1 VKTCEDV
8 RDVLP
13 DALPWIGG
21 EALEIYD
28 HLKVCLEC
36 TEVVEET
43 AQTVETLRDF
53 APEAPAP
60 TADFADRVMAALPP
74 VRSAPVAAFGPRVW
88 AFRAA
93 AAALLFSAGL
103 ATGGSAGVQETTAR
117 RIEQPPASVPQDP
130 ALAKASPLPGQL
142 VPVPVA
148 AQPVAAQPVSD
159 DPFGNYAAEA
169 ALVLQAVS
177 SLETSDPEVMRLLS
191 YHVQRTQLLNH
202 GDVLLAS
209 IRDGSHTRRLEPLIT
224 GTQLIL
230 RKVRHVRPESA
241 PQTLWTIREEVR
253 RTGILDAYRELLA
266 ATTTT
271 TNDPL

>member
-1 VKTCEDV
+1 MKTCEDV

-28 HLKVCLEC
+28 HLKVCLGCSEI
-36 TEVVEET
+36 VEET
-43 AQTVETLRDF
+43 AQTVEVLREF
-53 APEAPAP
+53 APEAPMP

-74 VRSAPVAAFGPRVW
+74 AHTPPVSVRGPRVW
-88 AFRAA
+88 AFRAT

-103 ATGGSAGVQETTAR
+103 AAGGSTAQQVAQQKIDRPQLPPVVKHATVAEAPPSAGR
-117 RIEQPPASVPQDP
+117 
-130 ALAKASPLPGQL
+130 L
-142 VPVPVA
+142 VPVPVSA
-148 AQPVAAQPVSD
+148 NPSSD
-159 DPFGNYAAEA
+159 DPFGRYAAEA
-169 ALVLQAVS
+169 SLVLQAVD

-191 YHVQRTQLLNH
+191 YHVQRTRLLTH
-202 GDVLLAS
+202 GEVLLAS
-209 IRDGSHTRRLEPLIT
+209 MRDGSHPGRLEPLIT

-253 RTGILDAYRELLA
+253 QTGILDAYRQLLA

-271 TNDPL
+271 PNDPL